1 MPTLEE
7 LQQDQG
13 FQSATPADQ
22 IKFLSETDPS
32 FKAAHPDDQAAFLA
46 HVTKQKTGAEPYA
59 PAKSLGEA
67 TDVAA
72 QHYEKGTG
80 VLSGLGR
87 VATGLTE
94 MPGQIYHAF
103 ADKPK
108 NTEEQATADIGS
120 SDNLTGPLGGRIA
133 LGAKRLLL
141 DPSVDATQHVN
152 EMAQAQEDKA
162 KAEGGE
168 VPLSGKVA
176 KYAGRGVAAIPM
188 VGPMALNLGE
198 RAGKGDV
205 SGALT
210 EGAAYAVAPEV
221 LHEAMPG
228 GALPGAAAEGARP
241 LPTVDAAIRA
251 TGRGISAAGEH
262 APDIGATVGGAAGMM
277 HGGPA
282 SAYFEMKGGQY
293 GGRMIGEPLKK
304 VGGAMEKVGL
314 SPDEA
319 AVQRL
324 EKEATKAQKAAE
336 EAQSNYDS
344 YAAGREQ
351 GIPAPK
357 SVIDAHE
364 KAQKHLE
371 LIEQHLQAARDKVAG
386 GQAPTA
392 QPITPA
398 DVALARPD
406 QPTPTKEQND
416 AKLRGMME
424 QIAPTEKPAPVP
436 ANVKTPGQVQPETF
450 PQEPR
455 PLPRAE
461 SPLGTVQLAGPE
473 GERGVI
479 QGKQRLLG
487 AGTPEAA
494 PTPAAT
500 APTPLGQV
508 ALPEKPKTGRLGTL
522 KVDDSGKVIDQEHPL
537 QQKIEEGLQGTA
549 KPVAVKPA
557 TSVAEAPKA
566 EAPKAEAP
574 KAEAPKTENNLSDDD
589 RRALEHRIGK
599 SNTSLLDTPAGVD
612 TARRLIRGTNRQFS
626 DMATYLGLEGGS
638 GELGAWLP
646 EDFKRSR
653 AAHGS
658 DLSPV
663 KERVINEL
671 LKQFPDQNELL
682 EATEH
687 WGPEKD
693 QSKMTSEERA
703 EAQEKLA
710 KKGQTGGSQE
720 AEEEATNTDE
730 AIAKEHNEN
739 GGSSLLKNGKV
750 EDGYSVGINKEL
762 EKVLNKAH
770 VEPEDIKE
778 YRESPAVKK
787 ALEENPKA
795 FVGTWVDG
803 RKTYLDTSI
812 HEPDLETAKKIAR
825 DNKQLAIFDAKN
837 KTSINVEPEGVHE
850 PGEPESDMEMIRR
863 GATPP
868 EKLKPYK
875 DMTPEEQE
883 ALAAKGVS
891 GGAPDK
897 DLDKI
902 KDKVN
907 VLPRGTV
914 NVDTLND
921 GTIRHYLLSD
931 GSMVSE
937 KVPIHSDI
945 EKAVGKSTLSKAK
958 GIRMAG
964 PQEFDVYSKPTTQQL
979 SELSRISKEA
989 GEQYNGHKLYWTI
1002 KPETG
1007 SELGGAGSMGDFQR
1021 DLDKAYPEAAE
1032 GKKSEVTAK
1041 NARMSDEELLAKGWT
1056 KEQLAA
1062 GEHLPTVS
1070 GGSGKSNTKPLPTGD
1085 ELIKKY
1091 GESDGDPAHT
1101 AFILKDGRGVAQT
1114 GTIHDEMLGGKAT
1127 DENPRREQFV
1137 DLGHIRMRS
1146 YGAYGDRQFN
1156 ISIPESGI
1164 TPVQLKELK
1173 RMAPQMGTGRVYIE
1187 IGKPGGKSINLDYG
1201 KANAESIESA
1211 LRELAPVTPE
1221 GGGGSQG
1228 ASDVKLPKLAEQ
1240 HLLPEEKAGVAKS
1253 PQQLSRFV
1261 ENMTKLP
1268 KVREFIDAAIKG
1280 AGERKWYQRS
1290 TAAFDAMTKEAPDYF
1305 DQPGDRDKFI
1315 GLLASSSPQQ
1325 TVVENMK
1332 EALRVW
1338 TNYVDNG
1345 RPTGEALEKLLSK
1358 SKDEG
1363 GFTLPGSKIPNTMK
1377 ALAGEPL
1384 WPDITKNKN
1393 FKVPSF
1399 RDNLTGM
1406 LNRVTND
1413 GWMALFSGLEA
1424 TDISSAHSY
1433 HPISVMT
1440 RAAADELGWEPAE
1453 AQAAVWAFIKTLTD
1467 KGVEAAEDP
1476 HQMRQYSED
1485 FADIMRNDPQTRA
1498 LLKDM
1503 GVSHAELDKRLD
1515 AIEAKPAPDTSGGR
1529 PTAEDSTR
1537 RAVKRVEEAR
1547 GKGAIPSAKTGL
1559 LNFGESEAEGGG
1571 GSDETSF
1578 NPETFKT
1585 RTSDV
1590 KVTPLSERPSKTI
1603 LSVKV
1608 DGERAGQLSMTP
1620 MPDLGKDAMEIS
1632 TSQLGEA
1639 FRGKGHGTEM
1649 YKQAIEYA
1657 KSKGVKTLYSDDQV
1671 STKADNVWQ
1680 SLVRKGD
1687 AKWDS
1692 STKRYKITISP
1703 LGKVTT

>member
-1 MPTLEE
+1 MAQPQSFTDVQPVEEPKQAFSEVEPVSLSEQLQNMPEFL
-7 LQQDQG
+7 
-13 FQSATPADQ
+13 SKNPADQ
-22 IKFLSETDPS
+22 TRFLNEHVPE
-32 FKAAHPDDQAAFLA
+32 FKQSRPEEQAQFLA
-46 HVTKQKTGAEPYA
+46 HVTKQPTGGEPQPSTGVMNAISDTTVGALKGAYGGLKKLGAQGLQKMAGPPVAAAKSEDRDLTGQSTMGVTGFEADPTGAGAAALGRVTDKMAAKGAEVGSMGAEGVVQTLHPGLSAEETVKQHPTQVGVARGVGGTVGGMVADPKMWALSAIPGESVMPAVSKLIAAGFMSQMA
-59 PAKSLGEA
+59 PEAAEKLQDVVTHWDEMKPEERAEQLTALGISA
-67 TDVAA
+67 TMLALTAAHAQHGLTDKLAETHGNIMDKGGYGRVAA
-72 QHYEKGTG
+72 APVRAISTVAKPLSHIAPSVGGIMVASELG
-80 VLSGLGR
+80 VPHPFIVGGGLGR
-87 VATGLTE
+87 FFLPPAMLERIFDAGRNLGLT
-94 MPGQIYHAF
+94 
-103 ADKPK
+103 K
-108 NTEEQATADIGS
+108 EEVDVKSLQEKYNEQYKEHQ
-120 SDNLTGPLGGRIA
+120 DN
-133 LGAKRLLL
+133 
-141 DPSVDATQHVN
+141 
-152 EMAQAQEDKA
+152 
-162 KAEGGE
+162 
-168 VPLSGKVA
+168 
-176 KYAGRGVAAIPM
+176 
-188 VGPMALNLGE
+188 
-198 RAGKGDV
+198 
-205 SGALT
+205 
-210 EGAAYAVAPEV
+210 
-221 LHEAMPG
+221 
-228 GALPGAAAEGARP
+228 
-241 LPTVDAAIRA
+241 
-251 TGRGISAAGEH
+251 
-262 APDIGATVGGAAGMM
+262 
-277 HGGPA
+277 
-282 SAYFEMKGGQY
+282 
-293 GGRMIGEPLKK
+293 
-304 VGGAMEKVGL
+304 
-314 SPDEA
+314 
-319 AVQRL
+319 
-324 EKEATKAQKAAE
+324 EKEYKA
-336 EAQSNYDS
+336 YD
-344 YAAGREQ
+344 AHREQ
-351 GIPAPK
+351 GGTASEEVLKKYEK
-357 SVIDAHE
+357 S
-364 KAQKHLE
+364 KAAL
-371 LIEQHLQAARDKVAG
+371 QHTQEALQAAQDNYSQKLAERQAKRT
-386 GQAPTA
+386 GQAPTE

-566 EAPKAEAP
+566 EAPRAEAP

-891 GGAPDK
+891 GGAP
-897 DLDKI
+897 
-902 KDKVN
+902 
-907 VLPRGTV
+907 G
-914 NVDTLND
+914 
-921 GTIRHYLLSD
+921 
-931 GSMVSE
+931 
-937 KVPIHSDI
+937 
-945 EKAVGKSTLSKAK
+945 KA
-958 GIRMAG
+958 
-964 PQEFDVYSKPTTQQL
+964 
-979 SELSRISKEA
+979 
-989 GEQYNGHKLYWTI
+989 
-1002 KPETG
+1002 
-1007 SELGGAGSMGDFQR
+1007 
-1021 DLDKAYPEAAE
+1021 
-1032 GKKSEVTAK
+1032 
-1041 NARMSDEELLAKGWT
+1041 
-1056 KEQLAA
+1056 
-1062 GEHLPTVS
+1062 
-1070 GGSGKSNTKPLPTGD
+1070 LPTGD

-1187 IGKPGGKSINLDYG
+1187 IGKPGGKSVNLDYG

-1325 TVVENMK
+1325 AVVENMK

-1358 SKDEG
+1358 SKAEG
-1363 GFTLPGSKIPNTMK
+1363 GFTIPGAKIPNTMK

-1424 TDISSAHSY
+1424 RDISSAHSY

-1485 FADIMRNDPQTRA
+1485 FADIMRNDPQTRG